1 MAGTQIA
8 WRNVKPENVSQV
20 ARHLSGEN
28 LEGGDCDLVLY
39 SALDRQPV

>member
-1 MAGTQIA
+1 
-8 WRNVKPENVSQV
+8 
-20 ARHLSGEN
+20 LSGEN